1 MMEKFNKEKKPEDLL
16 DKIAAEY
23 HKEKMM
29 YGYES
34 KFIKRHGQLDD
45 QTVSNPNYHKSL
57 AVGKYVL
64 KGKAGFYDEKTT
76 LPWHANINQTNIDKG
91 YSNIQVKKGFF

>member
-1 MMEKFNKEKKPEDLL
+1 LENFPVVDRIEIDMMEKFNKEKKSGDLL

-45 QTVSNPNYHKSL
+45 QTVANPNYHKSL
-57 AVGKYVL
+57 AIGKHVL
-64 KGKAGFYDEKTT
+64 KGRKGYYDEKTT
-76 LPWHANINQTNIDKG
+76 LPWHANIN
-91 YSNIQVKKGFF
+91 